1 MTTIL
6 LFFVL
11 GIVLL
16 VLDLFIPGV
25 LLSIFGVLAMLAGT
39 ANAFNHYGVGGG
51 LAAFAIGMLRAIGHR
66 ALLRVCGAAED
77 ASREKIFP
85 ECVNRGHESGSSER
99 NGRADRTR
107 RCSDHAVD
115 ADGQIEID
123 GKRHEALSIDGHVPK
138 GARLKVTGSQN
149 FSLTVTKL

>member
-6 LFFVL
+6 LFFIL

-25 LLSIFGVLAMLAGT
+25 LLSIFGVVAMLAGT

-51 LAAFAIGMLRAIGHR
+51 LAAFAIGMTLLGIALYFEYAVLPKTRLGKKFFLNASIAGTSQAPANETAALTGREGVAITP
-66 ALLRVCGAAED
+66 LM
-77 ASREKIFP
+77 P
-85 ECVNRGHESGSSER
+85 
-99 NGRADRTR
+99 T
-107 RCSDHAVD
+107 
-115 ADGQIEID
+115 GQIEID